1 MAGKVVT
8 LKGCESDGRV
18 ELLVVDDERSIAE
31 SLQSFLEGIGYRV
44 LTAGDGG
51 EALRIFRERRMP
63 LVLSD
68 INMPGLTGHQLL
80 REIKTEAP
88 DTEVIIVTGF
98 ATIDGAVQAIKDGAS
113 DYLIK
118 PFRIGTIQTTVEK
131 ALQHRALL
139 IENRR
144 LQENSLNVLRT
155 MVNVLEQRDS
165 YTAGHS
171 RRVTEVAIAIA
182 MRAGVAA
189 EELKTLRLAGI
200 IHDVGKIGIEDT
212 ILRKPGRLTQEEF
225 SAIRTH
231 PERGVQIIEPLDFL
245 RGTLPIVRHHHE
257 YFDGRGY
264 PAGLRGEE
272 IPLGSRIIAIAD
284 TYDAITSSRAYRTAR
299 RSDEALAEIER
310 CARTQ
315 FDPEFVAL
323 FAEICRSAGPGEP
336 FACAGA
342 LPAPLTP

>member
-1 MAGKVVT
+1 MAGKVGTV
-8 LKGCESDGRV
+8 KGCEPDGRV

-31 SLQSFLEGIGYRV
+31 SLQNFLEGIGYRV
-44 LTAGDGG
+44 LTAGDGA

-68 INMPGLTGHQLL
+68 INMPGLTGHELL

-182 MRAGVAA
+182 TRAGVAA

-212 ILRKPGRLTQEEF
+212 ILRKPGRLTPEEY
-225 SAIRTH
+225 SMIRTH

-299 RSDEALAEIER
+299 RSDEALTEIER

>member
-1 MAGKVVT
+1 M
-8 LKGCESDGRV
+8 KGSEVDSRV

-44 LTAGDGG
+44 VTAGDGG

-68 INMPGLTGHQLL
+68 INMPGLSGHELL

-131 ALQHRALL
+131 ALQHRALR

-171 RRVTEVAIAIA
+171 RRVTDVALAIAA
-182 MRAGVAA
+182 RAGIPG
-189 EELKTLRLAGI
+189 EERKTLRLAGL

-212 ILRKPGRLTQEEF
+212 ILRKPGRLTAEEY
-225 SAIRTH
+225 SVIRTH

-257 YFDGRGY
+257 CFDGRGY
-264 PAGLRGEE
+264 PAGLGGEE

-284 TYDAITSSRAYRTAR
+284 TYDAITSSRAYRAAR
-299 RSDEALAEIER
+299 GAGEALAEIER

-315 FDPEFVAL
+315 FDPDLVAL
-323 FAEICRSAGPGEP
+323 FAEICRAAGPGSDP
-336 FACAGA
+336 FPCEGGPA
-342 LPAPLTP
+342 APLTP